1 MSQRDKKILDHYDE
15 VADQYDNLYTTPEI
29 LAVAREV
36 MALVETNLDPC
47 DRILDLGCGT
57 GFFLDHIQWPEG
69 SYLGIEP
76 SRGMCDKFR
85 RKYPGH
91 AVKNSYLT
99 KEIIDDF
106 RPTIFLALYAVADHL
121 SRADIDLIVASD
133 YFVMFSTPSKLS
145 PTNPLK
151 YFDEERLNACL
162 KNPDLFSGRKLVV
175 DNSYL
180 LVSNRLRE
188 NYRPTVSI
196 LQCESSK
203 PTSEAT

>member
-15 VADQYDNLYTTPEI
+15 VADQYDNLYTTPEKS
-29 LAVAREV
+29 AVAKEV
-36 MALVETNLDPC
+36 MALVEANLDSG

-57 GFFLDHIQWPEG
+57 GFFLDHMQWPED

-76 SRGMCDKFR
+76 SRGMCDQFR
-85 RKYPGH
+85 RKYPNH
-91 AVKNSYLT
+91 AAKNSYLT

-106 RPTIFLALYAVADHL
+106 QPTIFLALYAVADHL
-121 SRADIDLIVASD
+121 SRADIDLITASD
-133 YFVMFSTPSKLS
+133 YFVMFSTPGHLS

-151 YFDEERLNACL
+151 YFDKERLNACL
-162 KNPDLFSGRKLVV
+162 KNPGLFSGRKLVV
-175 DNSYL
+175 DNSFL
-180 LVSNRLRE
+180 LISNRLRE
-188 NYRPTVSI
+188 NYRPTGLV